1 MRAFLF
7 VFVSSVLVACSQP
20 PKPTT
25 YRNAPSELINK
36 HLIATDATANADA
49 RRKRQYND

>member
-1 MRAFLF
+1 MRVFLF
-7 VFVSSVLVACSQP
+7 IFISSVLIACNQP

-36 HLIATDATANADA
+36 HLIATDAAANADA
-49 RRKRQYND
+49 LRKRHYND